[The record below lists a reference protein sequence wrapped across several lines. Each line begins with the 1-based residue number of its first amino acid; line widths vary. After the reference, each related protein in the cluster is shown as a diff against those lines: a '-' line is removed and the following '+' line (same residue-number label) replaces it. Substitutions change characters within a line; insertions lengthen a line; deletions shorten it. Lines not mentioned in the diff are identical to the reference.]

1 MSVASGGGTLQSG
14 TEKIPAPSC
23 ADAGGSEGVFNRQS
37 RGAESKEM
45 GLPMERS
52 WKVPCIVT
60 SGTG

>member
-23 ADAGGSEGVFNRQS
+23 TDTGGSEGVFNRES

-45 GLPMERS
+45 GLPEADEGKRLLT
-52 WKVPCIVT
+52 CCA
-60 SGTG
+60 